1 MFEWSRSKP
10 TQLQI
15 EIRDTLFGDIPFADW
30 IRVPAETIAS
40 EPWASFGQVKQLIDS
55 ADTRNAAAVLE
66 KVLEMP
72 QLESRHY
79 LQAYYFLRGLGV
91 NAPPERAND
100 VWCRGGGRDGKGL
113 DLVAGY
119 ADHHAR
125 YYNYSGAAIVWE
137 RANGTLD
144 AAIHD
149 LLKVGSVVAQTI
161 GPWKE
166 GRPPAPLKGY
176 ARINIL
182 VPSGLHFGQAP
193 LDALAKDRLGGPVT
207 ASALR
212 LMQELIKLN
221 KK

>member
-1 MFEWSRSKP
+1 
-10 TQLQI
+10 
-15 EIRDTLFGDIPFADW
+15 
-30 IRVPAETIAS
+30 
-40 EPWASFGQVKQLIDS
+40 
-55 ADTRNAAAVLE
+55 
-66 KVLEMP
+66 
-72 QLESRHY
+72 
-79 LQAYYFLRGLGV
+79 
-91 NAPPERAND
+91 
-100 VWCRGGGRDGKGL
+100 
-113 DLVAGY
+113 
-119 ADHHAR
+119 
-125 YYNYSGAAIVWE
+125 
-137 RANGTLD
+137 
-144 AAIHD
+144 
-149 LLKVGSVVAQTI
+149 LKVGSVVAQTI

>member
-1 MFEWSRSKP
+1 LKSNPKQP
-10 TQLQI
+10 QI

-30 IRVPAETIAS
+30 IRVPAETMAS
-40 EPWASFGQVKQLIDS
+40 EPWASFGQAKQLIDS
-55 ADTRNAAAVLE
+55 ADTRNGTAVLE

-91 NAPPERAND
+91 NAPPERAKD
-100 VWCRGGGRDGKGL
+100 VLGVVVEVAMEKCL

-137 RANGTLD
+137 RPNSTLD

-149 LLKVGSVVAQTI
+149 LLKVGSIVAQTI

-166 GRPPAPLKGY
+166 GRPPAPPKGY

-182 VPSGLHFGQAP
+182 VPSGLHLGQAP
-193 LDALAKDRLGGPVT
+193 LDVLAKDRIGGPVM
-207 ASALR
+207 ASAFR
-212 LMQELIKLN
+212 LMQELIKLI